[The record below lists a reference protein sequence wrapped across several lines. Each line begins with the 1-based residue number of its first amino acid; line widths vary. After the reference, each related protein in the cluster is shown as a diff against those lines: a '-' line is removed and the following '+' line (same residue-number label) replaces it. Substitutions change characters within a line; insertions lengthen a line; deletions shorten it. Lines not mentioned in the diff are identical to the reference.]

1 MYDIPLTN
9 VMDEKYKKII
19 EASGGKKIRLDE
31 PLWEHTT
38 FKIGGPA
45 DLFYEA
51 GTEEDLIGV
60 FRAARE
66 IGIPCLVLGGGSNI
80 LVGDKGFRGLIVKLS
95 NCELKIENEA
105 VQAGAGLSMSFLLN
119 SCKKNSLSGLEFM
132 MGIPGTVGGA
142 VRGNAG
148 AWQQNV
154 GDRVSRVKILSEE
167 REVKW
172 IEQKDCSYSY
182 RNSRFKQRKE
192 IILAI
197 EFKMDKGEKVEI
209 EKQMKAYSEK
219 RSSLPKEPSAGCI
232 FINPKPLSAGDLID
246 KCGLKGTQVGGAKIS
261 EKHANFI
268 INVGGAKAADVV
280 ELINLAKQKVE
291 EKFNIELMEEIVRVG
306 EF

>member
-1 MYDIPLTN
+1 MI
-9 VMDEKYKKII
+9 VMNEKYKKII

-51 GTEEDLIGV
+51 GTEEDLIWV
-60 FRAARE
+60 FRVVRE
-66 IGIPCLVLGGGSNI
+66 IEIPFLVLGGGSNI

-95 NCELKIENEA
+95 NCELKIKDGTI
-105 VQAGAGLSMSFLLN
+105 QAGAGLSMPFLLDV
-119 SCKKNSLSGLEFM
+119 CKKNLLSGLEFM
-132 MGIPGTVGGA
+132 VGIPGTVGGA

-167 REVKW
+167 GEVKW

-182 RNSRFKQRKE
+182 RNSRFKQGKE
-192 IILAI
+192 IILAV
-197 EFKMDKGEKVEI
+197 EFLLDKGKQEEI
-209 EKQMKAYSEK
+209 EGQMNTYLEK
-219 RSSLPKEPSAGCI
+219 RSFQPKEPSAGCI

-246 KCGLKGTQVGGAKIS
+246 KCGLKGVQVGDAKIS

-268 INVGGAKAADVV
+268 INIGGAKAADVV

-291 EKFNIELMEEIVRVG
+291 EKFNIKLLEEIVRVG